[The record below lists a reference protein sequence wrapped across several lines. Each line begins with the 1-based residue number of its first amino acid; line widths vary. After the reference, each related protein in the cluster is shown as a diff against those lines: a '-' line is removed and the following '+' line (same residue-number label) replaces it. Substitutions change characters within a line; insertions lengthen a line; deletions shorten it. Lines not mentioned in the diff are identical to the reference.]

1 MQAGHKS
8 CAGHAISGGGGR
20 GSAVRGRGR
29 KCRGSGG
36 GGGWRGAA
44 AKEEWIGLRDGCVM
58 VGGWGRRV
66 HVRHDVAQSG
76 AAY

>member
-8 CAGHAISGGGGR
+8 CAGHAISGGGGT
-20 GSAVRGRGR
+20 GSAGRGGGREGRGR
-29 KCRGSGG
+29 G
-36 GGGWRGAA
+36 GGGWGGAA
-44 AKEEWIGLRDGCVM
+44 AKEVGFGLRDGCVM
-58 VGGWGRRV
+58 VGRWGRRV

>member
-1 MQAGHKS
+1 MDAGRSQVVRGPCDKWGGGDGEVP
-8 CAGHAISGGGGR
+8 CEGGGGSV
-20 GSAVRGRGR
+20 GEV
-29 KCRGSGG
+29 

-44 AKEEWIGLRDGCVM
+44 AQEEWIGLRDGCVM